1 MVKRSFQSGVALIV
15 VLLLLAVMTAIA
27 ASMSERLFINFH
39 RAGNQLHHQ
48 QAYWYTLGVEALAKV
63 GVEQSY
69 KDNTTINLSQPW
81 ALKEQ
86 IYPLDYGTAKGKL
99 MDMQACFNINVL
111 SRVKSRVET
120 TQKPFLVRVWQN
132 IIEQQNIEPYTAEV
146 IADSSWDFVD
156 TDDSVLSSYGA
167 EDSTYEGFE
176 PPYLTANGFLADRS
190 ELRAIQQVSAPI
202 MTKLAPLVCALP
214 TNEWKLN
221 VNTLSEDQADILA
234 ALFQPHLS
242 GSNAKELVANRKFD
256 GWDSVDSFMSEPM
269 INGIEEKVRKQAQA
283 YITVD
288 SRYFELDAEVIVE
301 QSRVRIRSL
310 LHSKDRKQATVV
322 RRRFG
327 GISER
332 VSDRK
337 NK

>member
-1 MVKRSFQSGVALIV
+1 
-15 VLLLLAVMTAIA
+15 
-27 ASMSERLFINFH
+27 
-39 RAGNQLHHQ
+39 
-48 QAYWYTLGVEALAKV
+48 VEALAKV

>member
-1 MVKRSFQSGVALIV
+1 MVKRSSQSGVALIV

-39 RAGNQLHHQ
+39 RAGNQVNHQ
-48 QAYWYTLGVEALAKV
+48 QAYWYSLGVEALAKV
-63 GVEQSY
+63 GIEQSY
-69 KDNTTINLSQPW
+69 KDNETINLSQPW

-86 IYPLDYGTAKGKL
+86 TYPLDYGTAKGKL
-99 MDMQACFNINVL
+99 VDMQACFNINVL
-111 SRVKSRVET
+111 TSVKARVET
-120 TQKPFLVRVWQN
+120 AQKPFLVKVWQN
-132 IIEQQNIEPYTAEV
+132 IIEQQDVEPYTAEV

-156 TDDSVLSSYGA
+156 NDANVLTSYGA
-167 EDSTYEGFE
+167 EDSTYEGFQ

-202 MTKLAPLVCALP
+202 MDKLFPLVCALP

-221 VNTLSEDQADILA
+221 VNTISEDQADILA

-242 GSNAKELVANRKFD
+242 SSNAKELIANRKFD
-256 GWDSVDSFMSEPM
+256 GWDSIDSFMSEPV
-269 INGIEEKVRKQAQA
+269 INGIEEKVRKEAQA
-283 YITVD
+283 HIAVD
-288 SRYFELDAEVIVE
+288 SQYFELDAQVMVDE
-301 QSRVRIRSL
+301 SRVRIRSL
-310 LHSKDRKQATVV
+310 LYSKDRKQATVV
-322 RRRFG
+322 RRSFG

-337 NK
+337 SK

>member
-1 MVKRSFQSGVALIV
+1 MVKRSPQSGVALIV

-39 RAGNQLHHQ
+39 RAGNQVNHQ
-48 QAYWYTLGVEALAKV
+48 QAYWYSLGVEALAKA
-63 GVEQSY
+63 GIEQSY
-69 KDNTTINLSQPW
+69 KDNETINLSQPW

-86 IYPLDYGTAKGKL
+86 TYPLDYGTAKGKL
-99 MDMQACFNINVL
+99 VDMQACFNINVL
-111 SRVKSRVET
+111 TSVKSRVET
-120 TQKPFLVRVWQN
+120 AQKPFLVKVWQN
-132 IIEQQNIEPYTAEV
+132 LIEQQDIEPYIAEV

-156 TDDSVLSSYGA
+156 NDTNVLTSYGA
-167 EDSTYEGFE
+167 EDSIYEGFQ

-202 MTKLAPLVCALP
+202 MDKLSPLVCALP

-221 VNTLSEDQADILA
+221 VNTISEDQADILA

-242 GSNAKELVANRKFD
+242 SSNAKELIANRKFD
-256 GWDSVDSFMSEPM
+256 GWDSVDNFMSEPV
-269 INGIEEKVRKQAQA
+269 INGIEEKVRKEAQA
-283 YITVD
+283 HIAVD
-288 SRYFELDAEVIVE
+288 SRYFELDAQVMVDE
-301 QSRVRIRSL
+301 SRVRIRSL
-310 LHSKDRKQATVV
+310 LYSKDRKQATVV
-322 RRRFG
+322 RRSFG

-337 NK
+337 SK